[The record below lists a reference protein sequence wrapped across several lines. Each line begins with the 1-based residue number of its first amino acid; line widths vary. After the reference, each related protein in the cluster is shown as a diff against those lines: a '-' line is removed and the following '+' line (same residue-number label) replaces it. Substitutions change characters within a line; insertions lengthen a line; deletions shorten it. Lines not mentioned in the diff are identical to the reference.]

1 MKAKKYRLETVLDIR
16 RRAKD
21 EAAQIVALR
30 FQQLE
35 QAEAELSRRRMLLQA
50 CYEQQDQAQKKMY
63 EELDK
68 GIRVQNVVVH
78 KEFLSDLKNKEAELQ
93 ADVDKQIQAVARAE
107 KEVEKARESLIES
120 ARELKSI
127 ETHKSN
133 WQTAVRVEENR
144 REQKISDEIGAILHG
159 RNKKVD

>member
-35 QAEAELSRRRMLLQA
+35 QAEAELSRRRMLLQE
-50 CYEQQDQAQKKMY
+50 CYEQQNQAQKKMY

-68 GIRVQNVVVH
+68 GIRAQNVLVH
-78 KEFLSDLKNKEAELQ
+78 KEFLSDLKKKETELQ
-93 ADVDKQIQAVARAE
+93 SDVDKQIQVVDRAE
-107 KEVEKARESLIES
+107 KEVEKARENLIES
-120 ARELKSI
+120 ARDLKSI

-133 WQTAVRVEENR
+133 WQSVERVEENR
-144 REQKISDEIGAILHG
+144 RQQKISDEIGAILHG
-159 RNKKVD
+159 RNKES